1 MSGMMLLLDGSR
13 GVYIPRD
20 FNDCFSMKSWNI
32 EDNDSD
38 LAILREG
45 PENEWY
51 WEAWDSILTRAV
63 YIDGN
68 GHCWYLYQDGDLWAY
83 CRELMTDEEYEG
95 FYDEPREEVERE
107 NIQKE
112 MSA

>member
-1 MSGMMLLLDGSR
+1 MSGMMLLLDSAR
-13 GVYIPRD
+13 GVYIPRY

-68 GHCWYLYQDGDLWAY
+68 GHRWYLYQDGDLWAY

-95 FYDEPREEVERE
+95 FYGEPREETELE

-112 MSA
+112 ISA